1 MEEVDKGC
9 LMIRTGA
16 SGWVFLLVP
25 AYPGSP
31 GHRAINQLCVCVCLS
46 YDEKLSCCIVGTQF
60 TLGMMIDRCGLSVCQ
75 GCTGDERE
83 MAKQIASV
91 SPRSVSLSVC
101 VTITV
106 SLILTCVFLCCQE
119 DMWLIYTMVPS
130 VLYAFSALTL
140 LVGRQKEHPTCKNWM
155 MRCWY
160 GYLSAERCRLF
171 AYGPADATAVPKPHH
186 LLPRFNPDCFY
197 LSGTC
202 LPCCPGKEAVKRL

>member
-1 MEEVDKGC
+1 MRNSLDYAG
-9 LMIRTGA
+9 LA
-16 SGWVFLLVP
+16 
-25 AYPGSP
+25 
-31 GHRAINQLCVCVCLS
+31 QLCARSPIMRKIMRAHNRIIQPSLVYTQYDDWSLRSVC
-46 YDEKLSCCIVGTQF
+46 
-60 TLGMMIDRCGLSVCQ
+60 LSVCQ

-140 LVGRQKEHPTCKNWM
+140 LVGRQKEHPTCKNWV

-186 LLPRFNPDCFY
+186 LLPHFNPDCFY
-197 LSGTC
+197 LSGPC